1 MADLRTRFIEDYAGG
16 LLNVARQELS
26 STGEVLAQDGFPA
39 ERTLFVEDGRGVKSG
54 IRLGAGLSECV
65 DPVTETGVLN
75 VRSADRTYA
84 KVRDLKLFATAV
96 ASAQAALSQ
105 SVTEALTNLESAFDT
120 LDSDVQA
127 AATQSLRQIDEV
139 DTGVRSLVKA
149 VDGRVDEL
157 DGRVGAIEQA
167 GIAEAQ
173 ASRVV
178 TAEQATGPVND
189 DTAFDL
195 DINFSQY
202 FGLLSIETDVPAWV
216 TVYTDRTSRARDTRV
231 GPGAGA
237 GIIADAVTSEGSFVT
252 SYLPVAVGY
261 STDGNTLRVRVVNQ
275 SGARNKIAVKLRY
288 IRL

>member
-1 MADLRTRFIEDYAGG
+1 VADLRTRFIEDYAGG

-39 ERTLFVEDGRGVKSG
+39 ESTLFVEDGRGVKSG
-54 IRLGAGLSECV
+54 LRLGAGLAECI
-65 DPVTETGVLN
+65 DPVTETGILN

-96 ASAQAALSQ
+96 ASAQSALSQ

-127 AATQSLRQIDEV
+127 VETQSIRRIDEV
-139 DTGVRSLVKA
+139 DTEVRLLVRE
-149 VDGRVDEL
+149 VGERVEGL
-157 DGRVGAIEQA
+157 DGRVAAIEQA
-167 GIAEAQ
+167 RIAEAQ
-173 ASRVV
+173 ASRII
-178 TAEQATGPVND
+178 EIERATGPVND

-195 DINFSQY
+195 DIDFPSY

-237 GIIADAVTSEGSFVT
+237 GVIVDAVTSEGSFLT

-261 STDGNTLRVRVVNQ
+261 TTDGNTLSVRVVNQ
-275 SGARNKIAVKLRY
+275 SDFRNKVNVKLRY

>member
-26 STGEVLAQDGFPA
+26 STGEVLAQDGFSA
-39 ERTLFVEDGRGVKSG
+39 EGTLFVEDGRGVKSG
-54 IRLGAGLSECV
+54 IRLGAGLAESV

-84 KVRDLKLFATAV
+84 KIRDLKLFATAV

-127 AATQSLRQIDEV
+127 AGVQSLRQIEEV
-139 DTGVRSLVKA
+139 DTEVRLLVKT
-149 VDGRVDEL
+149 VDERVAGL
-157 DGRVGAIEQA
+157 DGRVSAIEQA
-167 GIAEAQ
+167 RIAEAQ
-173 ASRVV
+173 ASRIVA
-178 TAEQATGPVND
+178 AEQATGPVND
-189 DTAFDL
+189 DTGFDL
-195 DINFSQY
+195 DINFPQY

-231 GPGAGA
+231 SPGAGS
-237 GIIADAVTSEGSFVT
+237 GVIVDAVTSESSFVT

-261 STDGNTLRVRVVNQ
+261 STDRDTLRVRVINQ
-275 SGARNKIAVKLRY
+275 SGARSKVAVKLRY
-288 IRL
+288 ISL